1 MESVKK
7 QLSKEH
13 GISVHF
19 SSQHENYYG
28 AWSYVTKE
36 DTDFI
41 QYKKQP
47 VLTGTPRTSLASRA
61 NKRKKTENSFR
72 INNKCRRLDSLSV
85 ANTIVQNNIKR
96 LCSEYFP

>member
-1 MESVKK
+1 MPLSIKALIQVTLTQTLKRKTQRNWLALSHGCQVGKIEKMERCQN
-7 QLSKEH
+7 QLSKQH

-41 QYKKQP
+41 QSKNHP
-47 VLTGTPRTSLASRA
+47 VLT
-61 NKRKKTENSFR
+61 
-72 INNKCRRLDSLSV
+72 
-85 ANTIVQNNIKR
+85 
-96 LCSEYFP
+96 